1 MYGLMSL
8 TFCKRVCVMARS
20 WDRAGHVSV
29 LCGRGVV
36 GSLLSVLDS
45 STPFRLSD
53 SCGHKSS
60 NVKLFVALT
69 CQVCMEVKG
78 HK

>member
-20 WDRAGHVSV
+20 WDRAGHVAV

-36 GSLLSVLDS
+36 L
-45 STPFRLSD
+45 RLAVPRGEASQ
-53 SCGHKSS
+53 GTKERG
-60 NVKLFVALT
+60 ALRLPLWQET
-69 CQVCMEVKG
+69 DCAAA
-78 HK
+78 